1 MGEAGCFV
9 SACCRS
15 GLAKHPVAIALLWLL
30 ERASISR
37 SG

>member
-1 MGEAGCFV
+1 MDEAGCFV

-15 GLAKHPVAIALLWLL
+15 GLPKHPVAIALWWLL
-30 ERASISR
+30 ERASISH